1 MDMIFHGMSMSL
13 FQAKQQWSRTLL
25 LPTWP
30 LCARGARA
38 GFSLALRH
46 AGNQKRKQA
55 GDVADLQTCDQ
66 HGDFKKRAHQAVLAI
81 SGPDADRKEEE
92 TARRDEYQNL
102 EKPPENRPQQDAP
115 D

>member
-1 MDMIFHGMSMSL
+1 MAFMRPG
-13 FQAKQQWSRTLL
+13 
-25 LPTWP
+25 
-30 LCARGARA
+30 RA
-38 GFSLALRH
+38 GGVFLGVATRWESKTK
-46 AGNQKRKQA
+46 AGRRRSRF
-55 GDVADLQTCDQ
+55 ADFDQ

-81 SGPDADRKEEE
+81 SGPDEDRKEEE